1 MLYNQNDKTAIL
13 KGKVVAIANQNGG
26 VGKTT
31 TAMNLGAALHELG
44 ENTLLVDFDPQG
56 TLTIAHGLDPDSLS
70 STIYNAFVNPD
81 FDIREAILCSENGA
95 DLIPANIDL
104 SAAEVELLSELGRET
119 YLKETL
125 KTLKDHYNFIL
136 VDCPPSLGLLTI
148 NALVAADA
156 VIIPVVTQYLRFRG
170 MKLLLDTLER
180 VKARLNPGLPPPRI
194 LPTMFQSRTIHS
206 REVLE
211 EIRNTFGSQVFQT
224 VIRHTVRL
232 AEAPIGGKS
241 ILKFDSASAHAEAY
255 RQLAKE
261 VKTWLSVNQ

>member
-1 MLYNQNDKTAIL
+1 MIYNQNDKAAIL

-31 TAMNLGAALHELG
+31 TAMNLGAALYELG

-70 STIYNAFVNPD
+70 STIYNAFVKSD
-81 FDIREAILCSENGA
+81 FDIREAILRSENGA

-119 YLKETL
+119 YLKDTL
-125 KTLKDHYNFIL
+125 KPLKDRYNFIL

-170 MKLLLDTLER
+170 MKLLLDTIER
-180 VKARLNPGLPPPRI
+180 VKARLNPGLSPPRI
-194 LPTMFQSRTIHS
+194 LPTMFQTRTIHS
-206 REVLE
+206 REVLD
-211 EIRNTFGSQVFQT
+211 EIRNTFGSQVFPT

-241 ILKFDSASAHAEAY
+241 ILKFDSASTHAAAY